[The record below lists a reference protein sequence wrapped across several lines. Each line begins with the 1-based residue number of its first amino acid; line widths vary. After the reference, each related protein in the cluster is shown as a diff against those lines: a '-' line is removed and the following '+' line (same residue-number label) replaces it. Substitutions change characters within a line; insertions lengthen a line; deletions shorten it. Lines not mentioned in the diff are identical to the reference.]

1 MRNGSSCAGERG
13 SPDPRTSRHPLTPAR
28 GRPGL
33 ERQPPEAARISRRCA
48 MARLPAGIPVGWP
61 VPDEEGRLIRPDQTG
76 GCGGVARLQH
86 CHPLH
91 GKRFGFR
98 TTIHWHLQVWN
109 QLRNMFTCTAAGRQR
124 PRLKRVGHQTQC
136 PFCRD
141 ENAWPLAHEIG
152 HNWTFCRRRTIQLWP
167 VRSDRVARGVR
178 AADLGLRLARRAG
191 TCRFMCVLREYVHYA
206 GSWAGVVCQ
215 CGGRVAAC
223 SSGSGQPMP
232 SSCQARVASS
242 HCWKSWVVQ
251 PRRTRRR

>member
-76 GCGGVARLQH
+76 GCGGVARLQQR
-86 CHPLH
+86 HPLH
-91 GKRFGFR
+91 GKRFDFR

-109 QLRNMFTCTAAGRQR
+109 QLRNMFTCAAAGRQR
-124 PRLKRVGHQTQC
+124 PRLKRAGHQTQC
-136 PFCRD
+136 PFCRGD
-141 ENAWPLAHEIG
+141 NAWPLAHEIG

-167 VRSDRVARGVR
+167 VIATESPGAFAQPTWGYGSPVVLAPAGSCACCVNMCTMRGRGQAWRASVAGGWRRVLR
-178 AADLGLRLARRAG
+178 AAVSRCRAAARPGRLPAI
-191 TCRFMCVLREYVHYA
+191 A
-206 GSWAGVVCQ
+206 GSPG
-215 CGGRVAAC
+215 
-223 SSGSGQPMP
+223 
-232 SSCQARVASS
+232 
-242 HCWKSWVVQ
+242 
-251 PRRTRRR
+251 